1 MNGTAPHPLQHPLAT
16 RSSGPTP
23 GTTPNLVDQFGR
35 IIPVTNDP
43 AWQKPTDPLDKT
55 NVKETAGVIH
65 REVPLTVVQTGWT
78 VPQVRKAIE
87 DLVIGQFDAPAQLT
101 DAIGGDSRVQS
112 AMASRVGG
120 LLGRP
125 MRFSTPAALKHD
137 KKANKCLAAW
147 KEAWPEMAAEPA
159 LSEFQYWTTHLAFCP
174 AQLLW
179 DTSEKLWLPHLTPWQ
194 PRYVYYHWTLRCYVA
209 VTLDGQVPIT
219 PGDGHWVLHA
229 PHGAYRGWLR
239 GALRA
244 IAPWWLGRNYA
255 LRDWARYSERH
266 GMPIMLARTPFGADK
281 DAINVYKT
289 SLQQLGQESVIQLPS
304 SADAEKYGTYDLD
317 FLEAAD
323 TAWEGFQQLI
333 TQCNAEITLAL
344 LGQNLTSEVKEGS
357 FAAARVHADV
367 RQAILEADARALA
380 QTVYRQ
386 MARPFAAVNF
396 GDPNLAPRTEWDVAP
411 YEDEATQAKTFTDFA
426 TALFTMRRAGLQVK
440 NVEALA
446 RDFGL
451 RLGVAEI
458 EEVAPL
464 LGSGT
469 GKGSSS
475 SDDAALARVLAKW
488 GYVKSS
494 DVARLE
500 RRRGRSAR

>member
-1 MNGTAPHPLQHPLAT
+1 MPLEHPLAS
-16 RSSGPTP
+16 RSAGAPP
-23 GTTPNLVDQFGR
+23 GTTPSLVDQFGR
-35 IIPVTNDP
+35 VVPPTNDP
-43 AWQKPTDPLDKT
+43 AFQPPNDPLKDGGAK
-55 NVKETAGVIH
+55 ARAAVIH
-65 REVPLTVVQTGWT
+65 REIPLTVVQTGWT
-78 VPQVRKAIE
+78 VPQVRSAIE
-87 DLVIGQFDAPAQLT
+87 QLVIGQFDAPAQLV

-112 AMASRVGG
+112 AMASRIGG

-125 MRFSTPAALKHD
+125 MRFTAPPKLKDD
-137 KKANKCLAAW
+137 KKAKKCLDAW
-147 KEAWPEMAAEPA
+147 REAWPTMATEPA
-159 LSEFQYWTTHLAFCP
+159 LSELQWWTTKLAFCP

-179 DTSEKLWLPHLTPWQ
+179 DTGSKLWLPHLTPWQ

-244 IAPWWLGRNYA
+244 LAAWWLARNYA

-266 GMPIMLARTPFGADK
+266 GMPILLARTPFGSDK
-281 DAINVYKT
+281 DDVAAYRV
-289 SLQQLGQESVIQLPS
+289 SLGQLGQESVIQLPG
-304 SADAEKYGTYDLD
+304 SADLEKYGTYDLEY
-317 FLEAAD
+317 LEAND
-323 TAWEGFQQLI
+323 QAWEGFRELI
-333 TQCNAEITLAL
+333 VQCNAEITLAL

-396 GDPNLAPRTEWDVAP
+396 GDPDLAPRTEWDVAP
-411 YEDEATQAKTFTDFA
+411 YEDEATQSQTFVGFSNA
-426 TALFTMRRAGLQVK
+426 VYSLRRAGYKVK
-440 NVEALA
+440 NLEALA

-451 RLGVAEI
+451 RLGLAEI
-458 EEVAPL
+458 KEVAPL
-464 LGSGT
+464 QGT
-469 GKGSSS
+469 GGGGSH
-475 SDDAALARVLAKW
+475 ARARLAKTR
-488 GYVKSS
+488 
-494 DVARLE
+494 ARE
-500 RRRGRSAR
+500 EFGRMAARRRT